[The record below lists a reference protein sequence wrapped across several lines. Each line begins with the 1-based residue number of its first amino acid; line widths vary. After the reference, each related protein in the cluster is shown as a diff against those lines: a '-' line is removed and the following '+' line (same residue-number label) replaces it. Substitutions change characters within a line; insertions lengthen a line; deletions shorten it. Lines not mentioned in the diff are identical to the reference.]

1 MVEWQTMKSASSLF
15 FIVVLI
21 KNSFYII
28 IKLDSQRTGVLNQ
41 VICRRLCFF
50 QIGFAFAVRQGG
62 GITQTVCIGGESEA
76 GFGI

>member
-1 MVEWQTMKSASSLF
+1 MK
-15 FIVVLI
+15 
-21 KNSFYII
+21 
-28 IKLDSQRTGVLNQ
+28 
-41 VICRRLCFF
+41 RRSESGNLPPPLLF